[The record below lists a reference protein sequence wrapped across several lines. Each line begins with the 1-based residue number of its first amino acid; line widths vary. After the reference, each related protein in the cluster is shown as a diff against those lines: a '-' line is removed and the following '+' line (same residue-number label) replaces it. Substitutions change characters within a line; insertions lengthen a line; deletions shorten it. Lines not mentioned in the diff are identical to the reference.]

1 MWLSGLGALDIC
13 ILPSD
18 CIKGVSL
25 NPIEGEQKKLSSQ
38 KSNSNTVGFT
48 FQTYKYAYIV
58 EKYIIYLYNL

>member
-48 FQTYKYAYIV
+48 FQTYINMRILLKNI
-58 EKYIIYLYNL
+58 

>member
-1 MWLSGLGALDIC
+1 MWPSGLGALDIC

-48 FQTYKYAYIV
+48 FQTYINMRILLKNI
-58 EKYIIYLYNL
+58 